1 MLTLEGEY
9 VIHLA
14 KTTKLVRLKD
24 NVLGSAGL
32 LLFFFIAISLIN
44 KNGFGSITNAICTI
58 FVLLLF
64 SLFSY
69 ICICIIYHSYFP
81 KDNPIRIGGEGIVDD
96 RGILYPWNKIEY
108 AHFRAITKSC
118 YLQIYYKN
126 ADNQSLHYEI
136 NLKEYDFDER
146 KIAGA
151 IEYWSGRDI
160 GDYEDY
166 MIDDYVKQ
174 QVEEGKITEEQ
185 SKVLDEKLSLYTPYF
200 QKKQKEYKMY
210 IIWLLPILV
219 IVYFISK
226 YLCDVNTPLDMYKWF
241 SIIKFLSL
249 RSGFLVLYVFCLGLV
264 GDYKTKKLRRNP
276 DLKDLSEKELDHLL
290 DVHEM
295 KESSLA
301 IKILL
306 ILTAIWLFFVIYTI
320 LVDYGVL
327 S

>member
-9 VIHLA
+9 VIHLI
-14 KTTKLVRLKD
+14 KTTKLARLKD
-24 NVLGSAGL
+24 NVMGSVGL

-146 KIAGA
+146 KIADA

-160 GDYEDY
+160 GHYEDY
-166 MIDDYVKQ
+166 LKDDYVKQ

-219 IVYFISK
+219 IIYFISK
-226 YLCDVNTPLDMYKWF
+226 YLCDVQTPLDMYKWF

>member
-166 MIDDYVKQ
+166 LKDDYVKQ